1 MKTYIAHYSP
11 LTERRLHVQKTL
23 DDAGI
28 SNVEWVTEEP
38 TEYFLSF
45 YANSANVWDYRN
57 NLVGYPERIPFRQL
71 SKAEIS
77 LLFKHYLIFKKIAA
91 SEDQYGLV
99 LEDDAILDESF
110 LQKLNNSIEEL
121 CGVSKT
127 PSGAWDFIYI
137 GSGCNL
143 RINPER
149 VTSDKTAYCKSHPA
163 SKCTD
168 SFLVTKKAARQILK
182 TIFPYCFPADFE
194 LNYQMFVHSMLVYWL
209 EPPLVMQG
217 SQTGLY
223 RSRIQI

>member
-110 LQKLNNSIEEL
+110 LKFVEL
-121 CGVSKT
+121 L
-127 PSGAWDFIYI
+127 F
-137 GSGCNL
+137 
-143 RINPER
+143 
-149 VTSDKTAYCKSHPA
+149 
-163 SKCTD
+163 
-168 SFLVTKKAARQILK
+168 
-182 TIFPYCFPADFE
+182 
-194 LNYQMFVHSMLVYWL
+194 
-209 EPPLVMQG
+209 
-217 SQTGLY
+217 
-223 RSRIQI
+223 